1 MAMIELKGKA
11 ERVSVEDSIT
21 TSPTILSADSA
32 EDVRIVRSEA
42 GLPPA
47 QKVEPA
53 TQPSLMRKTKEFL
66 VQNAI
71 TCVFAVIASVGG
83 ALVLAWIE
91 T

>member
-47 QKVEPA
+47 PEVKPV
-53 TQPSLMRKTKEFL
+53 TQPSLMTKTKEFL
-66 VQNAI
+66 LQHAI
-71 TCVFAVIASVGG
+71 ACVFTIIGAV
-83 ALVLAWIE
+83 VLAWIK